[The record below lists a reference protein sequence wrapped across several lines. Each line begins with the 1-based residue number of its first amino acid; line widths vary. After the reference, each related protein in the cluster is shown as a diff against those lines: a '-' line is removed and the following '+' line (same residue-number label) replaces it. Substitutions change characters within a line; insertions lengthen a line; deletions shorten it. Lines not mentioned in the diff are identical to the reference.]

1 MKKVIRLTESD
12 LHNII
17 KNSVRSVLKESVEVW
32 KKNNDV
38 LYTNAVNKLS
48 EYVLSMYDPEDLIG
62 DPENIE
68 EEVVESWQN
77 VLDEKL
83 VDAIYDKIDV
93 ANVTDRNMY
102 GGGGYEILRNLA
114 IDVRDNVLNILQN
127 GNNN

>member
-1 MKKVIRLTESD
+1 MKKLIRLTESD

-17 KNSVRSVLKESVEVW
+17 KNSVRSILKESMEVW

-48 EYVLSMYDPEDLIG
+48 EYVLSIYDPEDLIG

-68 EEVVESWQN
+68 EEVEESWQN

-93 ANVTDRNMY
+93 ANVTDKNMY

-114 IDVRDNVLNILQN
+114 ADVRDNVLNILQN

>member
-1 MKKVIRLTESD
+1 MKKLIRLTESD

-17 KNSVRSVLKESVEVW
+17 KNSVRSILKESMEVW

-68 EEVVESWQN
+68 EEVEESWQN
-77 VLDEKL
+77 VLDENL

-93 ANVTDRNMY
+93 ANVTDKNMY

-114 IDVRDNVLNILQN
+114 ADVRDNVLNILQN

>member
-1 MKKVIRLTESD
+1 MKKLIRLTESD

-17 KNSVRSVLKESVEVW
+17 KNSVRSILKESMEVW

-68 EEVVESWQN
+68 EEVEESWQN

-93 ANVTDRNMY
+93 ANVTDKNMY

-114 IDVRDNVLNILQN
+114 ADVRDNVLNILQN

>member
-1 MKKVIRLTESD
+1 MKKLIRLTESD

-17 KNSVRSVLKESVEVW
+17 KNSVRSILKESMEAW

-68 EEVVESWQN
+68 EEVEESWQN

-93 ANVTDRNMY
+93 ANVTDKNMY

-114 IDVRDNVLNILQN
+114 ADVRDNVLNILQN

>member
-1 MKKVIRLTESD
+1 MKKLIRLTESD

-17 KNSVRSVLKESVEVW
+17 ENSVRSILKESMEVW

-68 EEVVESWQN
+68 EEVEESWQN
-77 VLDEKL
+77 VLDENL
-83 VDAIYDKIDV
+83 VNAIYDKID
-93 ANVTDRNMY
+93 AAKIIDKNMY
-102 GGGGYEILRNLA
+102 GGGGFEVLRHLEM
-114 IDVRDNVLNILQN
+114 DVKDNVLNILQN
-127 GNNN
+127 GQNN

>member
-1 MKKVIRLTESD
+1 MKKLIRLTESD

-17 KNSVRSVLKESVEVW
+17 KNSVRSILKESMEVW

-48 EYVLSMYDPEDLIG
+48 EYVLSMYDPEDLIE

-68 EEVVESWQN
+68 EEVEESWQN

-93 ANVTDRNMY
+93 ANVTDKNMY

-114 IDVRDNVLNILQN
+114 ADVRDNVLNILQN

>member
-1 MKKVIRLTESD
+1 M
-12 LHNII
+12 
-17 KNSVRSVLKESVEVW
+17 
-32 KKNNDV
+32 
-38 LYTNAVNKLS
+38 S

-68 EEVVESWQN
+68 EEVEESWQN

-93 ANVTDRNMY
+93 ANVTDKNMY

-114 IDVRDNVLNILQN
+114 ADVRDNVLNILQN